1 MMSKENLINYTD
13 NYRPEFHYSCRS
25 GWMNDPNGL
34 IFFNGY
40 YHLYYQHDPD
50 RIVHDG
56 FMHWGHARSKN
67 LVDWEEL
74 PVALSPDEKGEIFSG
89 CIVDDRDN
97 TSGFGEGDLTPLVAV
112 FTHNFE
118 SGTIK
123 KQYQSLAFSL
133 DGGISF
139 TKYENNPVLDLGL
152 QDFRDPK
159 VFWDEKTKRW
169 IMLVAALNTVR
180 IFSSENLR
188 AWTQESVFSTGDLA
202 EDEIWEC
209 PDLVCMETEDGK
221 KKWVLIVSQNTLDYR
236 KTGVR
241 YFIGEFDGSSFFP
254 DTGISKKQFLDFG
267 RDNYAAATFQK
278 TENRNIQISWMDCW
292 AYAQSTPEKGFR
304 GIMTIPREL
313 FLIGSKNE
321 MKIGQRIAAEVTE
334 RLPEIQ
340 INSRRY
346 DAGKLSGIY
355 ILPLKIKKGK
365 ILIGNTQERVDIKF
379 DYEAG
384 KIYVDRSR
392 SGFIPGEEFFE
403 IKEGDLRGETE
414 KGFRIMIDTSS
425 IEMFSLSGK
434 TAGSFLYYAERPF
447 QTIEVTEEV

>member
-1 MMSKENLINYTD
+1 
-13 NYRPEFHYSCRS
+13 
-25 GWMNDPNGL
+25 
-34 IFFNGY
+34 
-40 YHLYYQHDPD
+40 
-50 RIVHDG
+50 
-56 FMHWGHARSKN
+56 
-67 LVDWEEL
+67 
-74 PVALSPDEKGEIFSG
+74 
-89 CIVDDRDN
+89 
-97 TSGFGEGDLTPLVAV
+97 
-112 FTHNFE
+112 
-118 SGTIK
+118 
-123 KQYQSLAFSL
+123 
-133 DGGISF
+133 
-139 TKYENNPVLDLGL
+139 
-152 QDFRDPK
+152 
-159 VFWDEKTKRW
+159 
-169 IMLVAALNTVR
+169 
-180 IFSSENLR
+180 
-188 AWTQESVFSTGDLA
+188 
-202 EDEIWEC
+202 
-209 PDLVCMETEDGK
+209 
-221 KKWVLIVSQNTLDYR
+221 
-236 KTGVR
+236 
-241 YFIGEFDGSSFFP
+241 
-254 DTGISKKQFLDFG
+254 
-267 RDNYAAATFQK
+267 
-278 TENRNIQISWMDCW
+278 
-292 AYAQSTPEKGFR
+292 
-304 GIMTIPREL
+304 MTIPREL